1 MDEPIKPASTAV
13 LLTDI
18 SNRLAVIEARLEVV
32 GDHETRIRDLE
43 KARYQSAIIIS
54 LFSSIFVAV
63 IVTFI
68 SRSI

>member
-1 MDEPIKPASTAV
+1 MDESPKPTSTAA

-18 SNRLAVIEARLEVV
+18 SNRLSVIESRLEVV

-54 LFSSIFVAV
+54 LFSSVFVAV